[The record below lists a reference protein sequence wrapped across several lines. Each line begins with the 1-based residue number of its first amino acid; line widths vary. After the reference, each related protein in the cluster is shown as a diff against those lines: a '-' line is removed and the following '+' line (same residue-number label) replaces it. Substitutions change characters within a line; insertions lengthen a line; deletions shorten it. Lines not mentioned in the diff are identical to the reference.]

1 MFRSLLALTL
11 GAALLVSAPASAAP
25 AAVEV
30 KANVHG
36 ATTLALALLSLTP
49 AAGSAEAESALV
61 QHVASSGL
69 GEVMGWGQDYYDNVE
84 PAVVNAITTNFQ
96 AAFRLM
102 ESAFNG
108 TPSFPQLAKAVKQLS
123 GHFEKM
129 RTAVAA
135 PAADAAQQKRQVH
148 VLAGLVAHHLRE
160 LPGSP
165 LLESATLKL
174 TVGVRTLKA
183 GTAALEAGLAALPAV
198 AGQVA
203 PQVAS
208 LKALAG
214 QSHATVEAL
223 VAKAL
228 PVAEAIYA
236 ATK

>member
-11 GAALLVSAPASAAP
+11 GVALLVPAAKAAP
-25 AAVEV
+25 AAAEV

-36 ATTLALALLSLTP
+36 AATLTLALFALTP
-49 AAGSAEAESALV
+49 TSGNAEVESALL

-96 AAFRLM
+96 AAFRLL
-102 ESAFNG
+102 ESAFSG
-108 TPSFPQLAKAVKQLS
+108 ATPSFAQLTKTVKQLS

-135 PAADAAQQKRQVH
+135 PAADAAQVKRQAH
-148 VLAGLVAHHLRE
+148 VLAGLVVHHLKE
-160 LPGSP
+160 LPESP
-165 LLESATLKL
+165 LLESPALKL
-174 TVGVRTLKA
+174 TVGVRTVKA
-183 GTAALEAGLAALPAV
+183 AVAALEAALAALPSV
-198 AGQVA
+198 SGQVA
-203 PQVAS
+203 PQIAA

-228 PVAEAIYA
+228 PLAEAIAA
-236 ATK
+236 ATN